1 MKRIC
6 KNCGTELPDGATHCV
21 ICGEKY
27 VDMENS
33 VSSGGEKSDG
43 KEDGGKSFV
52 PIMIALI
59 GVALVIGGVGASRVL
74 KTKKQIEE
82 PLKLETADKESEKEK
97 PVEEEPAEK
106 EPIKEEQAEEKPAIE
121 EKAEEKPAIEEKAEE
136 EAAIEE
142 LAEEESS
149 VKPEEEQEENHPV
162 PRNLPENSFVYNG
175 HTYGFYDAS
184 RYRFDDYGDV
194 VDFCREQG
202 GYLAVINNQA
212 ENNKLFDYVSENYE
226 KTAFFGYSDRF
237 HEGNWVWEED
247 GSNFENWTVIG
258 QHQPDNGSGYGGD
271 EDYAEFNY
279 ERGTLSPNDGTWNDA
294 PFRDNTDTF
303 VCEWD
308 YEF

>member
-6 KNCGTELPDGATHCV
+6 KNCGTELPDGVTHCV

-33 VSSGGEKSDG
+33 VSSGGKKSGG
-43 KEDGGKSFV
+43 KEDGGKTFV
-52 PIMIALI
+52 PIMIALV
-59 GVALVIGGVGASRVL
+59 GVALVIGGIGASRVL
-74 KTKKQIEE
+74 KAKKQIEE
-82 PLKLETADKESEKEK
+82 PLKLETADKESGKEE
-97 PVEEEPAEK
+97 PVEEESAEK
-106 EPIKEEQAEEKPAIE
+106 EPIKEEQAEEKPAIKE
-121 EKAEEKPAIEEKAEE
+121 QAEEESAIEEQ
-136 EAAIEE
+136 
-142 LAEEESS
+142 AEEESS
-149 VKPEEEQEENHPV
+149 VKLEEEQEEKHPV

-184 RYRFDDYGDV
+184 RYRLDEYGDV

-202 GYLAVINNQA
+202 GYLAVINDQA
-212 ENNKLFDYVSENYE
+212 ENNKLFDFVSENYE
-226 KTAFFGYSDRF
+226 KTAFFGYSDKL
-237 HEGNWVWEED
+237 HEGKWIWEGD

-258 QHQPDNGSGYGGD
+258 QLQPDNGSGYGGD

-279 ERGTLSPNDGTWNDA
+279 ERGTPSPNDGTWNDA